1 MKIIITG
8 GCGYIG
14 TELTKFLLK
23 KNFVIKVIDTQWFGN
38 YLPKHKNLL
47 VVKKD
52 IRNISKYD
60 LAGYNKIIHL
70 ANIAND
76 PSAEINTDLSWDVNV
91 LGIKNLVEESI
102 KSKIKHFIYSSSG
115 SVYGIRKEK
124 KVIETTDLTPISTYN
139 KTKMIAEKTLLS
151 YQKKIKIH
159 CIRPATVCGYS
170 DKMRL
175 DLTVNALTYNAIKYK
190 KIIVH
195 GGKQIRPNINIQDLI
210 KVFYFF
216 VKDNKIKN
224 GCYNAGFENMSVLK
238 IAKLVKKIIPS
249 KIIIKKM
256 YDPRN
261 YRLDSSKL
269 LKLGFKRR
277 YSVKN
282 AIGELLNK
290 FNEKRLKNNINFYS
304 IKKLKKLKIK

>member
-47 VVKKD
+47 VIKKD

-139 KTKMIAEKTLLS
+139 KTKMIAEKILLS

-210 KVFYFF
+210 NVFYFF
-216 VKDNKIKN
+216 VMTNKIKN

-282 AIGELLNK
+282 AIEELLDK